1 MKRLIIF
8 VLFVLT
14 LAGCGEA
21 GGDYGVG
28 SELATIDWTGTWRGT
43 VTEAAFGTNT
53 ATLSVAQGGTT
64 ITGTYSSPYSTG
76 NVSGSV
82 SGNVVSIT
90 MSSASCTGMLY
101 GSAKVLTNALGRQEM
116 AFTASGTFACSNQS
130 YDNTITGTLIKQ

>member
-1 MKRLIIF
+1 MAR
-8 VLFVLT
+8 
-14 LAGCGEA
+14 
-21 GGDYGVG
+21 YRYRSGVWY
-28 SELATIDWTGTWRGT
+28 E
-43 VTEAAFGTNT
+43 
-53 ATLSVAQGGTT
+53 
-64 ITGTYSSPYSTG
+64 YSHAERCSGWNNNNGHILKSLQHG

-101 GSAKVLTNALGRQEM
+101 GSAKVLTNTMGRQEM